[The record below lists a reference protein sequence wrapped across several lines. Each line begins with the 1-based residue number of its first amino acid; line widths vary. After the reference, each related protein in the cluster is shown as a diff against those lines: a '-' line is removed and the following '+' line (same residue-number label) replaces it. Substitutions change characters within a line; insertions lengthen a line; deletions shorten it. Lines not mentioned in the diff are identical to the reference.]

1 MAEDLAIE
9 EVRPTIDQILQAI
22 PSTSE
27 KGQSCEPMQCGMCQK
42 QFQNRSAKA
51 FHMRKTHR
59 ISVYQNVLSTWEA
72 LEKQFGAGKARARNS
87 KDPRTASKFFCPLDK
102 CASKSYA
109 SAKLLVQHFQ
119 KTHQEKRHQCPN
131 CTARFSLLRDLT
143 YHAKKT
149 CPKAKALNRDQTEI
163 TAMSVKADKRI
174 KIGRISKETQT
185 EIGILDRRTKVWL
198 IPFMMTPIV
207 KYKKILPR
215 PTNPEPA
222 QICPLPELSGNTTEV
237 GLQANFPPLGNSA
250 QNECYNGF
258 SEAAEMVQ
266 DSYSQT
272 VYPQMVDFG
281 TQYGDEWAQFAE
293 ELQGNDDRSDAGGL
307 QTPTYANAS
316 VGPDYTQ
323 SMSYYDDQIAQMNA
337 CNSRHIETQTIVPSS
352 ECYCAAPENGNYC
365 NIAENSTEFACVE
378 TQTLPQVPWTL
389 PPLSTWGFERQMPL
403 QQRTMT
409 DFSTMTDMTHH

>member
-1 MAEDLAIE
+1 MTEDSTIE
-9 EVRPTIDQILQAI
+9 EIRPTIDQILQAI

-27 KGQSCEPMQCGMCQK
+27 KGQSCDPMRCEMCQK

-59 ISVYQNVLSTWEA
+59 ISADQNVSSSWEA
-72 LEKQFGAGKARARNS
+72 LEKQFGGGKCKARNA
-87 KDPRTASKFFCPLDK
+87 KDPRTAPRFFCPLNK

-143 YHAKKT
+143 YHSKKT
-149 CPKAKALNRDQTEI
+149 CPKAKSRNQEQTEI
-163 TAMSVKADKRI
+163 TVPVKVDKLV
-174 KIGRISKETQT
+174 KVGRISKETQT
-185 EIGILDRRTKVWL
+185 DLDRRIKVWL
-198 IPFMMTPIV
+198 VPFMMTPIV

-215 PTNPEPA
+215 PPNPEPA
-222 QICPLPELSGNTTEV
+222 QICPLPDLPLNTTEV
-237 GLQANFPPLGNSA
+237 GLQANFPPLGTGA
-250 QNECYNGF
+250 PDECYNGY

-293 ELQGNDDRSDAGGL
+293 ELQANDDRSDAGGL

-323 SMSYYDDQIAQMNA
+323 SMPYFDDQLAQMNA

-352 ECYCAAPENGNYC
+352 ECYCGAPDNGNFY
-365 NIAENSTEFACVE
+365 NNAENCIEVACVE

-389 PPLSTWGFERQMPL
+389 PPLSTWGFQRQPM

-409 DFSTMTDMTHH
+409 DFSTMTDMAHH